1 MIREAQATG
10 LRSGAGGGPTAF
22 PIGGNEGGTANGGPS
37 CSESDSDAVIM
48 DEAKLVLAEKRTS
61 MAMMRTGI
69 AVFALPLSV
78 LSLLIATSRYYDVVH
93 VLYLIIPLAVVNVA
107 LLALGTHLVARALR
121 QLRRYDMLINRL
133 KTDHTMIGK
142 FLE

>member
-1 MIREAQATG
+1 MILEAQKIASRDKAQGTA
-10 LRSGAGGGPTAF
+10 AGGHAAAAGTP
-22 PIGGNEGGTANGGPS
+22 GGDGQTSADP
-37 CSESDSDAVIM
+37 DAVIM

-107 LLALGTHLVARALR
+107 LLALGTHLVSRALR
-121 QLRRYDMLINRL
+121 QLRRYDQLINRL
-133 KTDHTMIGK
+133 KTEHSMIGK

>member
-1 MIREAQATG
+1 
-10 LRSGAGGGPTAF
+10 
-22 PIGGNEGGTANGGPS
+22 
-37 CSESDSDAVIM
+37 
-48 DEAKLVLAEKRTS
+48 
-61 MAMMRTGI
+61 
-69 AVFALPLSV
+69 
-78 LSLLIATSRYYDVVH
+78 
-93 VLYLIIPLAVVNVA
+93 VNVA